1 MYSALS
7 IAHYLVRES
16 IRNNIQLTAFKV
28 EFMVCFAHGW
38 HLAIDGRPLID
49 EPLKA
54 YRHGPVIES
63 VHKFYGKVKRIETT
77 VNEDMIDC
85 LKEQDR
91 EFLYGILVY
100 YGHLNELE
108 MQSLCIEEGT
118 PWFATYKK
126 SSGALVIEDQR
137 IKVHYKLLHVSH
149 PEFCDLDDPIS
160 IMATETNNH

>member
-16 IRNNIQLTAFKV
+16 AKQKIALTPFKV

-63 VHKFYGKVKRIETT
+63 VHKFYSKVKRIETT
-77 VNEDMIDC
+77 VNQEMIDP
-85 LKEQDR
+85 LKEKDC
-91 EFLYGILVY
+91 EFLNGILVY

-108 MQSLCIEEGT
+108 MQTLCTNEGT
-118 PWFATYKK
+118 PWFTTYKK

-149 PEFCDLDDPIS
+149 PEFCDLDDPITV
-160 IMATETNNH
+160 IATEANNH